1 VESKKSPLQLPFSV
15 QYPTSFL
22 QFTSFII
29 CTDFDSLLTG
39 GYLKKNLYVEE
50 NAGIR
55 ENGYKT
61 FQFNGSNLVN
71 MFFFLILP
79 GTLFTYAAMDEMI
92 IKDQQLGRKREYG
105 LLPKDISSTK

>member
-1 VESKKSPLQLPFSV
+1 MSSPRKISNLKYILS
-15 QYPTSFL
+15 
-22 QFTSFII
+22 I
-29 CTDFDSLLTG
+29 G
-39 GYLKKNLYVEE
+39 GYLKKNTFVEE

-61 FQFNGSNLVN
+61 FQFNGNNLIN

-79 GTLFTYAAMDEMI
+79 GTLFTYSVMDEMI

-105 LLPKDISSTK
+105 LLPKDINNTKWKYGMCSEFIGFV